1 MQLVVVMAVTK
12 AVRAATMTFT
22 TISMMC
28 FFLSFISLGFKDFR
42 FGMSDLGFQIW
53 DFRFDFV
60 ECFAFQI
67 FGTQN
72 PQNFMKREAT
82 WERCPEKDSPLS
94 PSQRGKRK
102 ATLGQ
107 SQTDSGPAGQTPVGF
122 PL

>member
-42 FGMSDLGFQIW
+42 FGIS
-53 DFRFDFV
+53 DFRFWHAESSELYEARGDV
-60 ECFAFQI
+60 GAM
-67 FGTQN
+67 
-72 PQNFMKREAT
+72 PREGL
-82 WERCPEKDSPLS
+82 PLA

>member
-1 MQLVVVMAVTK
+1 MQLVVVIAVTK

-22 TISMMC
+22 TISRMF

-42 FGMSDLGFQIW
+42 FGIS

-82 WERCPEKDSPLS
+82 WDRCPEKDSPLS